1 MEVYMFSIKQFVSL
15 LLLSVM
21 SLPVISADSSELGGR
36 ANIMECSYDEV
47 AAYMELP
54 DPKRSVMKEYNAWT
68 KAYKST
74 ELVRSESDPRVCL
87 SVLYGDLSVMANQL
101 KTATQELLAM
111 QPPGMGELLSRLSD
125 SLMESICSR
134 VEAVRDDAA
143 ANIINGI
150 DTFRQ
155 QAEAKL
161 MRRYGYEAMEDR
173 VLEAVIPPEFEEAGL
188 RYRNG
193 KIDRTRF
200 RNKIKSRW
208 TNELDELRD
217 DVVGTD

>member
-1 MEVYMFSIKQFVSL
+1 MFSIKQFVSL

>member
-1 MEVYMFSIKQFVSL
+1 MFSIKQFVSL

-173 VLEAVIPPEFEEAGL
+173 VLEAVIPPEFEED
-188 RYRNG
+188 
-193 KIDRTRF
+193 IIF
-200 RNKIKSRW
+200 
-208 TNELDELRD
+208 
-217 DVVGTD
+217 

>member
-21 SLPVISADSSELGGR
+21 SLPVMSADSSELGER